1 MIRGF
6 TKHHDTNVTI
16 QLEFTKLPMKF
27 NDFKTYFSEARVN
40 RYLLAC
46 ENSTQKALKLYKL
59 NLKTAQAFHP
69 LLGVFEVVLRNR
81 LNDILAAH
89 FTDPDWIVNQKTGFM
104 SDPTLRF
111 TYKKTGQVKT
121 NDFLKQEITKAE
133 KRLHKSHTPITSG
146 KIIAEQTLG
155 FWTDLFEVHH
165 YRLLRGKPIQ
175 IFKGLPA
182 GYGRKEV
189 IDELNRVRRFR
200 NRINHNEPICFNGN
214 NIDFTEA
221 MRVHQSIQNILTW
234 IDPEIIKLMA
244 SLDKVKNLFSVS

>member
-1 MIRGF
+1 M
-6 TKHHDTNVTI
+6 
-16 QLEFTKLPMKF
+16 
-27 NDFKTYFSEARVN
+27 
-40 RYLLAC
+40 
-46 ENSTQKALKLYKL
+46 
-59 NLKTAQAFHP
+59 
-69 LLGVFEVVLRNR
+69 
-81 LNDILAAH
+81 
-89 FTDPDWIVNQKTGFM
+89 
-104 SDPTLRF
+104 
-111 TYKKTGQVKT
+111 
-121 NDFLKQEITKAE
+121 
-133 KRLHKSHTPITSG
+133 
-146 KIIAEQTLG
+146 
-155 FWTDLFEVHH
+155 HH

-214 NIDFTEA
+214 NIDFTGA